1 MANDGL
7 YVKVT
12 LSGVD
17 ALIRQYDKKID
28 DINEAMEAGC
38 DDVGYY
44 LVEKIKSKFPT
55 MTPGHKPDTPPREA
69 RRGGAHPNAM
79 LVENGDMKDSITYRT
94 SNRTRS
100 HAVNII
106 SNSIKL
112 LWHMYGVPSRR
123 VPKRDPVR
131 PTVKAEKQKCL
142 ETIKEYIE
150 DVL

>member
-7 YVKVT
+7 FVKVT

-17 ALIRQYDKKID
+17 ALIRKYDKKID
-28 DINEAMEAGC
+28 DINDAMESGC

-44 LVEKIKSKFPT
+44 LVEKIKAKFPT
-55 MTPGHKPDTPPREA
+55 MTPAHKPDTPYREM
-69 RRGGAHPNAM
+69 RRGGASPFAM
-79 LVENGDMKDSITYRT
+79 LEENGEMKESITYRT

-100 HAVNII
+100 HVVNII

-112 LWHMYGVPSRR
+112 LWHMHGVPKRG

-131 PTVKAEKQKCL
+131 PTVREEKQKCL
-142 ETIKEYIE
+142 DTIREYIE